1 MSARRG
7 GLGREGRHERSILA
21 HWLGNPYLHGMRIAD
36 LRLTFLFVL
45 AMLGPLATAS
55 MAQTRHAA
63 AAKHPPAGAAPKSLG
78 TFDDWQ
84 AATHAEGGTLVCY
97 AFTRAA
103 ASAPALAGRGE
114 VVLTVAQR
122 PGARDTVAISAGF
135 AYATGAAVA
144 VVVDQQPAQ
153 DFYTAQRSAFAR
165 DGAATVAALHKGR
178 RAVAKSPGP
187 KNTAITD
194 QFSLRG
200 FDAAYAAAVK
210 ACPGK

>member
-1 MSARRG
+1 M
-7 GLGREGRHERSILA
+7 
-21 HWLGNPYLHGMRIAD
+21 GNPYLQRMRIAD
-36 LRLTFLFVL
+36 LSLIFVL
-45 AMLGPLATAS
+45 ALSAVVPFAAPAV
-55 MAQTRHAA
+55 AQTHHAA
-63 AAKHPPAGAAPKSLG
+63 VAKLPPAGATPKSLG
-78 TFDDWQ
+78 KFDDWQ
-84 AATHAEGGTLVCY
+84 AATHEEGGTLVCY

-103 ASAPALAGRGE
+103 SSAPALAGRGE

-135 AYATGAAVA
+135 AYAASAAVA
-144 VVVDQQPAQ
+144 VVVDQQPAL

-165 DGAATVAALHKGR
+165 DGAAAVAALHKGKR
-178 RAVAKSPGP
+178 VVAKSPGP
-187 KNTAITD
+187 KNTAVTD